1 MTAFEQIRQQD
12 EDCAVVAHGGTL
24 MAIMEKFAVPEGG
37 YFDFQV
43 GNGEGFVMEED
54 GTYRR
59 VATNRGAARAPLFR
73 HHKIERLSVIMHE

>member
-1 MTAFEQIRQQD
+1 M
-12 EDCAVVAHGGTL
+12 VAHGGTL

-59 VATNRGAARAPLFR
+59 IAI
-73 HHKIERLSVIMHE
+73 K

>member
-1 MTAFEQIRQQD
+1 MSAATSAAARSRAQFAARCVTAFEQIRQQD

-54 GTYRR
+54 GRY
-59 VATNRGAARAPLFR
+59 ARIAI
-73 HHKIERLSVIMHE
+73 K